1 MHESFLSPTEL
12 KGKLMD
18 TFKGKLPSTYDFQIG
33 YFTKKGNS
41 KRWIEQEADLVSM
54 YGQFENSDTITIF
67 CDGKQKEAVGQ
78 ARKRKR
84 TTDDDA
90 GSASDHEE
98 KVRHVAEQLSE
109 KHGDKW
115 DQKQYLLWARMYVN
129 KQWKSLDEEP
139 DIPLLRGGL
148 KKVPRK
154 ESISDAITG
163 AAIAFA
169 KALTPQNTPTPT
181 PTKQSSGTH
190 SPLPTGVSPASKA
203 KLSSTYISQLREL
216 QELRESGVLS
226 EEEFQEQKMFALNNI
241 RGMNK

>member
-1 MHESFLSPTEL
+1 MDNL
-12 KGKLMD
+12 KLGIQSRFFVME
-18 TFKGKLPSTYDFQIG
+18 
-33 YFTKKGNS
+33 N
-41 KRWIEQEADLVSM
+41 KR
-54 YGQFENSDTITIF
+54 
-67 CDGKQKEAVGQ
+67 EAVGQ

-84 TTDDDA
+84 AIDDDA
-90 GSASDHEE
+90 SSASDHEE
-98 KVRHVAEQLSE
+98 EVKRVSEQLSE

-129 KQWKSLDEEP
+129 KQWKSLNEEP

-169 KALTPQNTPTPT
+169 KALTPQNAPTPT
-181 PTKQSSGTH
+181 PIPMKQSSDTH